1 MITVLDNEILDTIL
15 EKHKKQPGEALSILE
30 QAQEAHPRKFLPAE
44 TLDYIAQ
51 GLGMPAARLYSIVTF
66 YSFFNLKPQGEHTIA
81 VCRGTACHTRGSQGL
96 LEDIGVAASHQ
107 GGSVHD
113 ESSYTTADGRL
124 TVKVVACFGQC
135 ALAPIIAVDGV
146 MHGNVDTRMAEKLVN
161 GILREKK
168 Q

>member
-1 MITVLDNEILDTIL
+1 MSSALNTDALDALL
-15 EKHKKQPGEALSILE
+15 EKHRKQPGEALTILE
-30 QAQEAHPRKFLPAE
+30 QAQEAHPKRFLPAE
-44 TLDYIAQ
+44 TLEYIAR

-96 LEDIGVAASHQ
+96 LEDIGVAAGHAETSA
-107 GGSVHD
+107 HD
-113 ESSYTTADGRL
+113 ESSYTTADGKL

-146 MHGNVDTRMAEKLVN
+146 IYGNVDARMAEKLVS
-161 GILREKK
+161 GILKEKK
-168 Q
+168 